1 MKMERAK
8 ELKDKQD
15 LWCLKAAA
23 LKENGNVA
31 AISSFL
37 DSASK
42 DESATDYLEFDSS
55 IAILRGKVGINVHC
69 YEPEDFE
76 DMIKHSKEF
85 EYRIQ
90 AFHHALSAWQGQSNI
105 SMKIF
110 RPHDRGR

>member
-1 MKMERAK
+1 MERAK
-8 ELKDKQD
+8 ELLQKQD

-23 LKENGNVA
+23 LKETGNVA

-37 DSASK
+37 DASSK
-42 DESATDYLEFDSS
+42 DESAIDYLEFDSS
-55 IAILRGKVGINVHC
+55 IAMLRGKVGINVHC

-85 EYRIQ
+85 GFRIQ

-105 SMKIF
+105 SIELSS
-110 RPHDRGR
+110 RHDRGR